1 MDMISSLMVVRRR
14 ENRLVTGSFPYN
26 GPVMKKGDFI
36 FVFLKQFVQQISE
49 LQVI

>member
-1 MDMISSLMVVRRR
+1 MAMISSLMVRR
-14 ENRLVTGSFPYN
+14 EEHRLVTGGFPYN

-36 FVFLKQFVQQISE
+36 FVFLKQSVQQISE